1 MPNIIRYRSYKKCN
15 NEVFVNDIEE
25 QFSENNEFL
34 NFESF
39 KRIVDKT
46 LDKYAPTKK
55 PYVRANQAPFMNKR
69 INKEIMKRSRL
80 RNKFLNTKSDID
92 RRAYNKQHICVTLMR
107 QQKKKFSSKLNT
119 RDVTDNKTFWRKVKP
134 LFTDKVQTKSKITL
148 IEKKVVSNQGD
159 KVIEAKEIISEDKA
173 IAEVFNKFFI
183 NIMPNLKIPIEND
196 FDTSFIPTEDLVQ
209 NAISKYR
216 NHPRNKSVVI
226 IKEKNNLNG
235 KFSFSLVQYDDILK
249 KVRNLDTAKASK
261 QTDIPTKILKRN
273 SEYFA

>member
-1 MPNIIRYRSYKKCN
+1 MSNIFRYRNYKKFD
-15 NEVFVNDIEE
+15 NEVFINDLEE

-46 LDKYAPTKK
+46 LDKYAPIKK
-55 PYVRANQAPFMNKR
+55 RYVRTNQAPFMNKR

-80 RNKFLNTKSDID
+80 RNKFLNTKSDIG
-92 RRAYNKQHICVTLMR
+92 RRAYNKQRNICVTLIR
-107 QQKKKFSSKLNT
+107 QQKKNFLSKLNT
-119 RDVTDNKTFWRKVKP
+119 RGVTGNKTFWRKVKP

-159 KVIEAKEIISEDKA
+159 KVIEREEIIFEDKA

-183 NIMPNLKIPIEND
+183 NIVPNLKISIEND
-196 FDTSFIPTEDLVQ
+196 FYTSFISTEDLVP

-216 NHPRNKSVVI
+216 NHLSVVI
-226 IKEKNNLNG
+226 IKEKNNLSR

-261 QTDIPTKILKRN
+261 
-273 SEYFA
+273 